1 MTKRKTNYNLLYGTI
16 LHELGHALKLSH
28 SKYYDSLMKQG
39 SGVNYIT
46 HFDREA
52 LVQKWGE

>member
-1 MTKRKTNYNLLYGTI
+1 MTKRKIYYNRLYGTI

-39 SGVNYIT
+39 SGVYYIT
-46 HFDREA
+46 HFDA
-52 LVQKWGE
+52 SAVCNKWGG